1 MCENKVGAVSG
12 ENAGDIGKLALLEDF
27 IIKYRKGV
35 FTDDEVKRFLQRK
48 EPFAVSVSVDF
59 REQIVVKIKRFL
71 LKRFG
76 QEIAVDPLPQIWIE
90 ENLKKAA
97 RFNLRPVFSLGKELN
112 EILKKFKPKNWVPLP
127 EKFFQWERNKKIA
140 PDSAVWPRGWYLA
153 DFTVGADYTDGI
165 QVFRNDPLS
174 PLIEEL
180 RRAGKVGKYD
190 KTPMGSRFAIVP
202 NSEWPLVFWELA
214 DRLGFVTTKQ
224 ISLEPF
230 AAFNAIGNIYD
241 KNRGKFNMWEWFSD
255 TFGDSYRLFG
265 GIRRSGGLANVD
277 YDWDGCRL
285 GSIAGRPLVSF
296 Q

>member
-35 FTDDEVKRFLQRK
+35 FTDGEVKRFLQRK
-48 EPFAVSVSVDF
+48 EPFAASVSIDF
-59 REQIVVKIKRFL
+59 REQIVARIKKILFKRL
-71 LKRFG
+71 G
-76 QEIAVDPLPQIWIE
+76 QEITVDPLPQIWTE
-90 ENLKKAA
+90 ENLEKAA

-127 EKFFQWERNKKIA
+127 KKFFQWERDKKIA

-153 DFTVGADYTDGI
+153 DFTVGVDYTDGT
-165 QVFRNDPLS
+165 QVFHNDPLS
-174 PLIEEL
+174 SLIERL
-180 RRAGKVGKYD
+180 RKTGKVGKCD
-190 KTPMGSRFAIVP
+190 KTPMGSRFDIVP
-202 NSEWPLVFWELA
+202 NSEWPLVFTELA
-214 DRLGFVTTKQ
+214 NELKFFVAQQ
-224 ISLEPF
+224 ISLGPF
-230 AAFNAIGNIYD
+230 AAFNVIGNIYD